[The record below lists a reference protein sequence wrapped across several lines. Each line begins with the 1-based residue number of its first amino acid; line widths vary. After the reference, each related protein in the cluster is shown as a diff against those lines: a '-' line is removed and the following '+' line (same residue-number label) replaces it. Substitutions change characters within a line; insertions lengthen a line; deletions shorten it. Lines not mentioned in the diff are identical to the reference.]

1 MCEIKIEY
9 ERETGHC
16 SVSPYVKEITIKSI
30 EKGINSDNLYVVSFE
45 EMGWNAVTSLTTY
58 EVGQKVMFI
67 PPESVLPNELGD
79 KLNITKYLSKG
90 RVKVSSFRG
99 NRSEGIIVNREIVEP
114 YLPHIMKW
122 EDLPTIGMVG
132 EQISPSDVPY
142 DFIRFYKMPNILNE
156 PNTFKGGD
164 DIWFSEKIHG
174 CLEKNTKILL
184 SDGTTKTIREIVE
197 NKLKVCVYGVDENGN
212 IVSTPVK
219 NWYINGKSEDWLKIS
234 YKRRGFGTVG
244 NFYGTLTC
252 TPQHGIFS
260 KNVYKEA
267 KKLKIGDKITLIK
280 NIKNLTYIQK
290 SVLIGKMLGDGSFTA
305 PTNNTAHITFGHKK
319 EHNGYLNYTINCLG
333 DIAGNKQKDQISGY
347 GTKMC
352 RGRTIATN
360 GIFKEFNNWFI
371 NNKKQIPKNI
381 ILNPITLAFWY
392 MDDGS
397 LGSHQTQEDRVL
409 LATCGFNEDS
419 IDNIINI
426 LKMSYDINAIKYKS
440 GKYYRIRLN
449 SDDSKKF
456 FILIAPYIPK
466 CMNYKIPK
474 RYRCGNVYLS
484 DAVCNYEKV
493 LNEYEILDIKKI
505 ENFNNVCKN
514 KYDIKTGTHNFF
526 ANEVLVHNSNGR
538 CGWMIHPTTGNYEF
552 YVGGHEVVFKLDDS
566 TMPIYKQVVEKYK
579 DVFPKGVEF
588 FFEVYGRGIQDL
600 HYDCTLP
607 SFRIFAACT
616 RGYYISIPKL
626 IDICDDAGLPRV
638 NFWNSTFESLEE
650 IRTIADTPSEYTT
663 KHMREGIVIVSGKHP
678 EKMAK
683 CLGFKYLDRKG
694 KKTERH

>member
-1 MCEIKIEY
+1 MEFEIDMCEIKIEY

-122 EDLPTIGMVG
+122 EDLPTIGMAG

-174 CLEKNTKILL
+174 
-184 SDGTTKTIREIVE
+184 S
-197 NKLKVCVYGVDENGN
+197 
-212 IVSTPVK
+212 
-219 NWYINGKSEDWLKIS
+219 
-234 YKRRGFGTVG
+234 
-244 NFYGTLTC
+244 
-252 TPQHGIFS
+252 
-260 KNVYKEA
+260 
-267 KKLKIGDKITLIK
+267 
-280 NIKNLTYIQK
+280 
-290 SVLIGKMLGDGSFTA
+290 
-305 PTNNTAHITFGHKK
+305 
-319 EHNGYLNYTINCLG
+319 
-333 DIAGNKQKDQISGY
+333 
-347 GTKMC
+347 
-352 RGRTIATN
+352 
-360 GIFKEFNNWFI
+360 
-371 NNKKQIPKNI
+371 
-381 ILNPITLAFWY
+381 
-392 MDDGS
+392 
-397 LGSHQTQEDRVL
+397 
-409 LATCGFNEDS
+409 
-419 IDNIINI
+419 
-426 LKMSYDINAIKYKS
+426 
-440 GKYYRIRLN
+440 N
-449 SDDSKKF
+449 S
-456 FILIAPYIPK
+456 
-466 CMNYKIPK
+466 
-474 RYRCGNVYLS
+474 
-484 DAVCNYEKV
+484 
-493 LNEYEILDIKKI
+493 
-505 ENFNNVCKN
+505 
-514 KYDIKTGTHNFF
+514 
-526 ANEVLVHNSNGR
+526 R

-552 YVGGHEVVFKLDDS
+552 YVGSHEVVFKLDDS
-566 TMPIYKQVVEKYK
+566 TNPIYKQVVEKYK

-663 KHMREGIVIVSGKHP
+663 KHMREGIVIVSGEHP